1 MTTISLSVPDE
12 LAQELP
18 ADEAERRRVLELGLK
33 EWRLRQALEAFR
45 RGEGSLAHAA
55 EQAGVSLREIIPLA
69 FAHGLTPKVDPG
81 WLSGPLPLDKA
92 SAL

>member
-18 ADEAERRRVLELGLK
+18 TDEAERRRVLELGLK

-55 EQAGVSLREIIPLA
+55 EHAGVSLREIIPLA

-81 WLSGPLPLDKA
+81 WLSDPLPLDKA